1 VSRRRRRGN
10 VSLEQRDS
18 PADNGIVR
26 GTKVTLLVLGLALL
40 PASIA
45 AIVLEQRSSA
55 TAKANAAAIH
65 ANATLVKQIDSVTQ
79 SARQSALLVSHDA
92 AFTLPGFLTEQR
104 RLCGSGPRCKAFDP
118 ERGWKAVD
126 SALAYLW
133 QIYGANIGAA
143 RFFQISGRQEAEVIE
158 ARILA
163 RSMIPED
170 VDRTSLAGRALFNQR
185 YPYFEQ
191 TLELGPGRVFEGRP
205 FVSPE
210 AGTWVIPFATPVKVG
225 GKIVGVFEFELT
237 LEGFRQSADATSDGF
252 SVAMLD
258 QKHKQVVFFNKNPLD
273 PGAAIS
279 AHKAA
284 NQAADLPMAYDV
296 LAQTAKGHENGVS
309 TFKGYR
315 VAWQSI
321 APSKDNGNA
330 FILLA
335 AKKES
340 SSLLGVGAILIAL
353 VAALIVGGAL
363 GLGRR
368 FARTSDE
375 ALHDALTGLSNRRK
389 LLLDLERQLGG
400 ASRADELVL
409 ALFDLDGFKQVND
422 TFGHPAGDALLAR
435 LGGRL
440 RDAVRAGEAYRMG
453 GDEFCLLAPCPAD
466 GPDDIVERACA
477 ALSEQGVGYS
487 VGTSVGVAILPRDA
501 TEVIEALN
509 AADKRLYAN
518 KHERK
523 QGREDLVEV

>member
-1 VSRRRRRGN
+1 
-10 VSLEQRDS
+10 
-18 PADNGIVR
+18 
-26 GTKVTLLVLGLALL
+26 
-40 PASIA
+40 
-45 AIVLEQRSSA
+45 
-55 TAKANAAAIH
+55 
-65 ANATLVKQIDSVTQ
+65 
-79 SARQSALLVSHDA
+79 
-92 AFTLPGFLTEQR
+92 
-104 RLCGSGPRCKAFDP
+104 
-118 ERGWKAVD
+118 
-126 SALAYLW
+126 
-133 QIYGANIGAA
+133 
-143 RFFQISGRQEAEVIE
+143 
-158 ARILA
+158 
-163 RSMIPED
+163 
-170 VDRTSLAGRALFNQR
+170 
-185 YPYFEQ
+185 
-191 TLELGPGRVFEGRP
+191 VFEGRP

-210 AGTWVIPFATPVKVG
+210 AGTWVIPFATPVEVN
-225 GKIVGVFEFELT
+225 GKIAGIFEFELT
-237 LEGFRQSADATSDGF
+237 LEGFRESADATSDGF

-258 QKHKQVVFFNKNPLD
+258 QKHRQVVFFNKNPLD

-279 AHKAA
+279 AHKAS
-284 NQAADLPMAYDV
+284 NQAADLPMAYAV
-296 LAQTAKGHENGVS
+296 LQQAARGHEAGVS
-309 TFKGYR
+309 TFGGYR

-335 AKKES
+335 AEKES
-340 SSLLGVGAILIAL
+340 HSMLGVGAILIAL
-353 VAALIVGGAL
+353 VVALIVGGAL

-409 ALFDLDGFKQVND
+409 ALFDLDGFKLVND

-466 GPDDIVERACA
+466 GPEEIVERACA

-523 QGREDLVEV
+523 QDREDLVRV